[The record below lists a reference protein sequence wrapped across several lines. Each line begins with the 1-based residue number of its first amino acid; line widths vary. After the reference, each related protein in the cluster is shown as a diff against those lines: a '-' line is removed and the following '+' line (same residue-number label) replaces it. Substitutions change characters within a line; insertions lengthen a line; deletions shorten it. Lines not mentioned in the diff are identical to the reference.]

1 MSKFIV
7 RPNGPLK
14 GKVNISG
21 AKNAALAILPAA
33 LMAPGRATL
42 ENVPDIEDTQ
52 VMVEILK
59 SLGVD
64 INRTGDTLHLDIPDK
79 PETTVPYPL
88 AKTIR
93 ASNLLLGA
101 LLARCG
107 RAAVPMPGGCDIG
120 ARPIDLH
127 LKGFQAMGAEVTLS
141 QGAVV
146 VEAKQLYG
154 AKVYLD
160 FPSVG
165 ATENIMMA
173 ACFAEGKTT
182 IENAAKEPEIVDLAN
197 FLNALGAK
205 VRGAGTDIIRITGM
219 GPLKPVNYSVIPDRI
234 EAGTFMVAAAIT
246 CGEIQLTN
254 VISTHLQPLIAKL
267 KEVGVNITDNNGLL
281 TVRGS
286 KYLMPADIKTLPY
299 PGFPTD
305 LQSPMMA
312 LLTMAEGTSIIV
324 ENIFENRLGLASEL
338 KRLGASIKIEGHTA
352 IIQGVSHLTGA
363 KVRALDLRAGAAL
376 VLSGL
381 VASGETEVCHAKVIE
396 RGYQR
401 LDEKLRSLGA
411 DVELV
416 K

>member
-1 MSKFIV
+1 MSRFII

-14 GKVNISG
+14 GKVDISG

-33 LMAPGRATL
+33 LMAPGQISL

-52 VMVEILK
+52 VMEEILRQ
-59 SLGVD
+59 LGVG
-64 INRTGDTLHLDIPDK
+64 IVRVGDMLHLDIPQH
-79 PETTVPYPL
+79 PETSVPYPL
-88 AKTIR
+88 AKIIR

-107 RAAVPMPGGCDIG
+107 HASVPMPGGCDIG
-120 ARPIDLH
+120 SRPIDLH
-127 LKGFQAMGAEVTLS
+127 LKGFQAMGAEVTLR

-146 VEAKQLYG
+146 IEAEQLNG
-154 AKVYLD
+154 AKIYLD

-173 ACFAEGKTT
+173 ACFARGKTI

-205 VRGAGTDIIRITGM
+205 VRGAGTDVVRITGVEEM
-219 GPLKPVNYSVIPDRI
+219 RPVNYSVIPDRI

-246 CGEIQLTN
+246 GGEIQLDN
-254 VISTHLQPLIAKL
+254 IISTHIQPLIAKL
-267 KEVGVNITDNNGLL
+267 KEMGVDITDENGMLI
-281 TVRGS
+281 VRGND
-286 KYLMPADIKTLPY
+286 YIMPADIKTLPY

-305 LQSPMMA
+305 LQSPMMSLLA
-312 LLTMAEGTSIIV
+312 LAEGTSVIV
-324 ENIFENRLGLASEL
+324 ENIFENRFGLAAEL

-352 IIQGVSHLTGA
+352 IIQGVDKFTGA
-363 KVRALDLRAGAAL
+363 KVKALDLRAGAAL
-376 VLSGL
+376 VLAGL
-381 VASGETEVCHAKVIE
+381 VAKGHTEVCHAEVIE
-396 RGYQR
+396 RGYQN
-401 LDEKLRSLGA
+401 LDEKLRRLGA

-416 K
+416 E